1 MVGEVNV
8 NVKHSEINSRV
19 FLVPSQFKKFLRKN
33 LSRQKYN
40 SFLRSETYFCG
51 SKRSNHI
58 SKTVLSVAYLFLKRG
73 CDDHFIEIDDQLKR

>member
-1 MVGEVNV
+1 MIKEVNV
-8 NVKHSEINSRV
+8 NVKHSKINSRV
-19 FLVPSQFKKFLRKN
+19 LFLCSCSKILSRKN
-33 LSRQKYN
+33 LGRQKYN

-73 CDDHFIEIDDQLKR
+73 CDDDFIEIDDQLNR